1 MFDKEIKILNSKY
14 QKWFN
19 ILHHFGCPAD
29 QCQDII
35 QDMYLKVYIKLTE
48 GVNIMFIN
56 DEINYYYIYKILR
69 STYIDKVRKEKGVFF
84 VSLVYLEQSE
94 SDPDNAQLYE
104 SVESELKTMYWYDR
118 KVFEIISSGES
129 ILKLAKKTNISYH
142 SLYHT
147 FKKVK
152 KHIKKLL

>member
-1 MFDKEIKILNSKY
+1 MKILNSKY

-19 ILHHFGCPAD
+19 VLNHFGCHPHE
-29 QCQDII
+29 CEDII
-35 QDMYLKVYIKLTE
+35 QDMYLKVYIKLTQ

-56 DEINYYYIYKILR
+56 NEINYYYIYKILR

-84 VSLVYLEQSE
+84 VSLVYLEDSE
-94 SDPDNAQLYE
+94 SDPDNAELYQKI
-104 SVESELKTMYWYDR
+104 ESELKTMYWYDR

-129 ILKLAKKTNISYH
+129 ILKLAKKTKISYH